1 MKFIRLTV
9 KARNEN
15 VHWIVNPKQII
26 GVAQAKDAEYATVY
40 LVDNNEKTDN
50 FYGFCLCYLLVYRL

>member
-26 GVAQAKDAEYATVY
+26 GVAQIEDAEYATVY
-40 LVDNNEKTDN
+40 LVDNNEIDV
-50 FYGFCLCYLLVYRL
+50 LESLDSIERLIKAK

>member
-40 LVDNNEKTDN
+40 LVDNNEIDV
-50 FYGFCLCYLLVYRL
+50 LESLDSIERLIKAK